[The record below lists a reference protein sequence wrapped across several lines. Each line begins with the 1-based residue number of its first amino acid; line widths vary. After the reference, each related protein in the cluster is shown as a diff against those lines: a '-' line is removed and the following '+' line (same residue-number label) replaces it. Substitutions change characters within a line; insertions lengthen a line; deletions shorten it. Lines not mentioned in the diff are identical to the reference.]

1 MKEKIKQYIVEEI
14 IEDPGFNLN
23 YDDKIIEESI
33 IDSTEI
39 VKIILFLEDTYDVK
53 IENDEIK
60 LKNFNSVDDI
70 CNFIKR
76 KVDGNEE

>member
-1 MKEKIKQYIVEEI
+1 MKEKIRQYIVEEI

-23 YDDKIIEESI
+23 YEDKIIEESI

-53 IENDEIK
+53 IENEEIK

-70 CNFIKR
+70 CNFIKQ
-76 KVDGNEE
+76 KANVNEK

>member
-39 VKIILFLEDTYDVK
+39 VKIILFLEDITHT
-53 IENDEIK
+53 IT
-60 LKNFNSVDDI
+60 
-70 CNFIKR
+70 
-76 KVDGNEE
+76 